1 MAEREVCLWETEAGE
16 RGAVQ
21 AVPGEGASDEAASE
35 AGGVMMAH
43 LVIDALRQQVATLE
57 EDETRGMTDERYDYQ
72 AHSMELQRNLGLME
86 TTPGGGDQ
94 PRAGAQMKEQKNDW
108 QPIETA
114 PRTNSRRRVID
125 VWCVTDDHEAAKFYF
140 GNTMSGVKDQ
150 MMWQGRVSEVY
161 WVWGYIEDPHAV
173 SERKDA

>member
-57 EDETRGMTDERYDYQ
+57 EDETRGMTDERYDLLSDLRQHIQHQWGADADKIESWYEVV
-72 AHSMELQRNLGLME
+72 AAI
-86 TTPGGGDQ
+86 
-94 PRAGAQMKEQKNDW
+94 RARG
-108 QPIETA
+108 
-114 PRTNSRRRVID
+114 
-125 VWCVTDDHEAAKFYF
+125 
-140 GNTMSGVKDQ
+140 
-150 MMWQGRVSEVY
+150 
-161 WVWGYIEDPHAV
+161 
-173 SERKDA
+173 